1 MNYKKIGEFIL
12 NERKAKNL
20 TQTKLAEKIFVSE
33 KTVSKWEN
41 GKGVPDTNTLPLLC
55 EIFDVS
61 INELLNG
68 ERISKESYTTKAE
81 EKILDLQ
88 REKEMAHK
96 RLLFMEIIVAF
107 LAMTILLSA
116 SCIVYFINM
125 PTWLRIL
132 ILAVAFTITILSM
145 IYALKIEQVA
155 GYYLCEHCNHKHIPS
170 YSQVFLAMHLNR
182 TRYMK
187 CPQCKKRSWQRKVLK

>member
-1 MNYKKIGEFIL
+1 MDYKKIGEFIL

-20 TQTKLAEKIFVSE
+20 TQAKLAEKIFVSE

-41 GKGVPDTNTLPLLC
+41 GKGVPDTNTSPLLC

-81 EKILDLQ
+81 EKILNLQ
-88 REKEMAHK
+88 REKEIAHK

-107 LAMTILLSA
+107 LAMIILLSA
-116 SCIVYFINM
+116 SCIVYFVIM